1 MSSLS
6 DRIASVGQVNP
17 DLTVVGRYNTPTE
30 TPLVRIQVFPGVIAY
45 DELQPLIAADGAPI
59 AATATNNWSQLYAA
73 GRP

>member
-1 MSSLS
+1 MN
-6 DRIASVGQVNP
+6 RISTMGQTNP
-17 DLTVVGRYNTPTE
+17 DLSIVGRYGTPEE

-59 AATATNNWSQLYAA
+59 AATGSQTWGQLFAA